1 MQARAIASAILLLSS
16 ASCAASP
23 EPARP
28 LAREPAMASAGAER
42 PPRSRTLEGLAE
54 GAILFDDLG
63 EHHREI
69 TTRSP
74 EAQAF
79 FDQGLRLTYGFNHD
93 EAARAFARA
102 GELDPQCAM
111 CFWGAAYVLGPNYNV
126 PMLPDRA
133 AAAWDALQRA
143 RAAAPRATPVEQAL
157 IEALARRYAGPEY
170 LEPEA
175 MQPHVEAYADA
186 MRQVATRFPDDPDVL
201 ALAAEAAMNVRPWK
215 LWDAEGD
222 PAPGTEAIVATLERA
237 LSIDPDHPGAN
248 HYFIHAIEAS
258 RDPGRALPSA
268 ERLPRLMPGAGHTV
282 HMPAHIFQRV
292 GRYAD
297 ASAAN
302 RAAIEAD
309 RRYLA
314 RVTPPGYYPMYLAHN
329 HGFLAYSASM
339 EGRAE
344 ESLAASRESAST
356 MPMDLVCTMPGM
368 DFFMTEPLL
377 VLVRFGRWDE
387 LLAEPEPHAHHPV
400 HAALYRHARGMAL
413 ASSGRTDEARRELA
427 ELDRIRGEI
436 PEDLL
441 TGLNE
446 GRLVLELAAKVLEA
460 RIAERAGED
469 SIPLW
474 EQAVALEDRLSYNEP
489 ADWFY
494 PTRHFLGA
502 ALLDAGRAA
511 DAERVFRED
520 LEKNPENGWA
530 LFGLTQ
536 ALGAQRGRAR
546 EAAAAR
552 ERFQRVWARAD
563 VQLQRSAL

>member
-1 MQARAIASAILLLSS
+1 MHARALASTILFFTA
-16 ASCAASP
+16 ASCGGSS

-28 LAREPAMASAGAER
+28 MAHAPPMASSGTET
-42 PPRSRTLEGLAE
+42 PPGSRTLQGLAE
-54 GAILFDDLG
+54 GAVLFDDLG
-63 EHHREI
+63 DHHREI

-93 EAARAFARA
+93 EAARSFARA
-102 GELDPQCAM
+102 AQLDPSCAM
-111 CFWGAAYVLGPNYNV
+111 CFWGAAYTLGPNYNM

-143 RAAAPRATPVEQAL
+143 RAAAPGATAVEQAL
-157 IEALARRYAGPEY
+157 IDALSQRYAGPEH
-170 LEPEA
+170 LDAEA
-175 MQPHVEAYADA
+175 MQPHVEAYAAA
-186 MRQVATRFPDDPDVL
+186 MRDVATRFPEDADVL
-201 ALAAEAAMNVRPWK
+201 ALAAEAAMNVRPWN
-215 LWDAEGD
+215 LWDRDGS
-222 PAPGTEAIVATLERA
+222 PAPGTEAIVAMLERA
-237 LSIDPDHPGAN
+237 IALDPDHPGAH
-248 HYFIHAIEAS
+248 HYYIHATEAS

-268 ERLPRLMPGAGHTV
+268 ERLPGLMPGAGHTV
-282 HMPAHIFQRV
+282 HMPAHVYQRV

-309 RRYLA
+309 ARYLA
-314 RVTPPGYYPMYLAHN
+314 RVTPPGYYPLYVAHN

-339 EGRAE
+339 EGRAN
-344 ESLAASRESAST
+344 ESLAAAREAAST
-356 MPMDLVCTMPGM
+356 MPMDVVCGMPGM

-377 VLVRFGRWDE
+377 VMVRFGRWDE
-387 LLAEPEPHAHHPV
+387 LLEEPEPPAQHAV
-400 HAALYRHARGMAL
+400 HRAFWRHARGMAL
-413 ASSGRTDEARRELA
+413 ASRDRLDEARADLA
-427 ELDRIRGEI
+427 ELERIRAEI

-446 GRLVLELAAKVLEA
+446 GRLVLELAAKILEA

-494 PTRHFLGA
+494 PSRHYLGA
-502 ALLDAGRAA
+502 ALLDAGRAR
-511 DAERVFRED
+511 DAERVYRED
-520 LEKNPENGWA
+520 LERNPENGWA
-530 LFGLTQ
+530 LFGLTR
-536 ALGAQRGRAR
+536 ALRAQRGRAR
-546 EAAAAR
+546 DAA
-552 ERFQRVWARAD
+552 EIEQRFRDAWARAD
-563 VQLQRSAL
+563 IVLERSAF